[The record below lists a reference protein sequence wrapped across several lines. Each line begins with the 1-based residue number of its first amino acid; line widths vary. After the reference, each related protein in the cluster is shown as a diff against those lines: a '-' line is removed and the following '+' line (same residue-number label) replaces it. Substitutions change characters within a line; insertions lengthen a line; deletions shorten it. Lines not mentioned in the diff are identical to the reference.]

1 MSKSRARRQAG
12 FTLLEVM
19 VAIFI
24 LTVGAVSVAALA
36 GVMMTTGNRSKYL
49 SLEAS
54 LASEK
59 LEDLNRWP
67 ANTPQ
72 VCVPTGSA
80 SVGSLSSDVLQTTQC
95 PNSPV
100 DGSAGASGSVSYYD
114 DVNINYG
121 ASGNSDCPSSTG
133 ACFSETVANQSG
145 GTTQYTTTYHSPD
158 GQITFSSSTTAPANM
173 TFHRRWIIEADTPV
187 TGVRRVTVLV
197 TINSAN
203 IQPNNASFQMSMVRP

>member
-1 MSKSRARRQAG
+1 MSKSRPRRQGGDGG
-12 FTLLEVM
+12 FTLLEVV

-36 GVMMTTGNRSKYL
+36 GVMMTTGNRSKYM

-67 ANTPQ
+67 ADTPQ
-72 VCVPTGSA
+72 VCVPTGTA
-80 SVGSLSSDVLQTTQC
+80 SLGSLTSDVLQTTTC
-95 PNSPV
+95 NG
-100 DGSAGASGSVSYYD
+100 GSAASVAYYD
-114 DVNINYG
+114 DVTINF
-121 ASGNSDCPSSTG
+121 SNSTTDCPSSTG
-133 ACFSETVANQSG
+133 GCFAETITYQSG

-158 GQITFSSSTTAPANM
+158 GTVSNSTGTTAPTNM
-173 TFHRRWIIEADTPV
+173 TFHRRWIVEANSPV
-187 TGVRRVTVLV
+187 NGVRRVTVLV

-203 IQPNNASFQMSMVRP
+203 TQTSYARFQMSMVRP